1 MPGTEKE
8 LRICSK
14 GHKYYKSSSCPTC
27 PVCEEEN
34 KPQNGFLAA
43 LGAPARRAL
52 QNAGVKTLQDL
63 AQFTEKEIL
72 KLHGMGPGSMPK
84 LRSAL
89 AAEGLS
95 FK

>member
-1 MPGTEKE
+1 MPGMEKE

-27 PVCEEEN
+27 PVCEAEK
-34 KPQNGFLAA
+34 KPQNGFLAT

-52 QNAGVKTLQDL
+52 QNAGITALPQL

-89 AAEGLS
+89 ASEGLS